1 MKYDS
6 SPERRGETET
16 DAIAVPMHEQ
26 LFYLV
31 GFHYNYD
38 FLEVN
43 LLFLKL
49 FLLWNSIYIQHV
61 VFRNS

>member
-49 FLLWNSIYIQHV
+49 FFFWNSM
-61 VFRNS
+61 